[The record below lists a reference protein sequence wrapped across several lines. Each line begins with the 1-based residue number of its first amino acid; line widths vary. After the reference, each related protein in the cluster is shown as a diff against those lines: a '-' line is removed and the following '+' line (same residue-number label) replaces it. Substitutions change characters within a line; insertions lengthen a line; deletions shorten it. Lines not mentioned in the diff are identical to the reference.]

1 MSTIEK
7 FNEHIMP
14 TYGRFD
20 VVMEK
25 GEKETFAYI
34 KAFVRQNKDY

>member
-25 GEKETFAYI
+25 GEHETA
-34 KAFVRQNKDY
+34 VDENG